1 MNGGA
6 IALGTIIL
14 LGVINLGVIVVMF
27 MQFICKIIPAIIKK
41 EMPLTR
47 GVLTCLLWFVSVFA
61 LTLLVAYICLMVF
74 DKYYY

>member
-41 EMPLTR
+41 EMSITK
-47 GVLTCLLWFVSVFA
+47 GVFICLLWLVSVVT
-61 LTLLVAYICLMVF
+61 LTLLHIFVF
-74 DKYYY
+74 YDI

>member
-47 GVLTCLLWFVSVFA
+47 GVLTCLLWLVSVLAF
-61 LTLLVAYICLMVF
+61 TLLVAYICLMVF
-74 DKYYY
+74 DKYSY

>member
-27 MQFICKIIPAIIKK
+27 MQFICKVIPTIIKK

-47 GVLTCLLWFVSVFA
+47 GVLTCLLWFVSVLAF
-61 LTLLVAYICLMVF
+61 TLLVAYICLMVF

>member
-14 LGVINLGVIVVMF
+14 LGMINLGVIIVMF
-27 MQFICKIIPAIIKK
+27 MQLICKVIPAIIKK

-47 GVLTCLLWFVSVFA
+47 CVLTCLLWLVSVLAF
-61 LTLLVAYICLMVF
+61 TLLVAYICLMVF
-74 DKYYY
+74 DKYSY